1 MISININDENI
12 KSIPEKDIFF
22 PVFDETSQDI
32 LGFIHSKEA
41 DQLKALGS
49 SARDILISPYYVP
62 ESTSLF
68 AQLKQFQKTGN
79 EIGMVVDEYGN
90 FTGIV
95 TLEDLIEQIIGRLNQ
110 EEKDP
115 SMLINDDLSVT
126 ADGSTTIRELNTY
139 MSWDLPEDG
148 QKTIS
153 GLITDELDM
162 IPTANICITLGSYK
176 LETLG
181 IEDNLIK
188 EVKVSRVSEDSADI
202 I

>member
-1 MISININDENI
+1 M
-12 KSIPEKDIFF
+12 
-22 PVFDETSQDI
+22 
-32 LGFIHSKEA
+32 
-41 DQLKALGS
+41 
-49 SARDILISPYYVP
+49 P

-95 TLEDLIEQIIGRLNQ
+95 TLEDLIDQIIGRLNQ

-148 QKTIS
+148 RLQAN
-153 GLITDELDM
+153 
-162 IPTANICITLGSYK
+162 PTTY
-176 LETLG
+176 TY
-181 IEDNLIK
+181 
-188 EVKVSRVSEDSADI
+188 
-202 I
+202 

>member
-1 MISININDENI
+1 M
-12 KSIPEKDIFF
+12 
-22 PVFDETSQDI
+22 
-32 LGFIHSKEA
+32 
-41 DQLKALGS
+41 
-49 SARDILISPYYVP
+49 P

-110 EEKDP
+110 EETDS

-126 ADGSTTIRELNTY
+126 VDGSTTIRELNTY

-162 IPTANICITLGSYK
+162 IPTANMYYSGEL
-176 LETLG
+176 
-181 IEDNLIK
+181 
-188 EVKVSRVSEDSADI
+188 
-202 I
+202 

>member
-1 MISININDENI
+1 MIALKSLLELNELTVEDILIPIQEVISININDENI

-41 DQLKALGS
+41 DQLQTLGS

-68 AQLKQFQKTGN
+68 AQLKQFQKTGK

-115 SMLINDDLSVT
+115 SMLTVSYTHLTLPTICSV
-126 ADGSTTIRELNTY
+126 
-139 MSWDLPEDG
+139 
-148 QKTIS
+148 
-153 GLITDELDM
+153 
-162 IPTANICITLGSYK
+162 
-176 LETLG
+176 
-181 IEDNLIK
+181 
-188 EVKVSRVSEDSADI
+188 
-202 I
+202 